1 MFEDLILSFTL
12 MWPIAELLRLNSIG
26 KTQDIRSFCFWTSI
40 WFCFLLFTVSMHVHV
55 HLFAFVQVERHVCTC
70 VWKYQDNLRCDSKR
84 VCPIWFLKVG
94 FLQARISTY
103 LLGFL
108 RSIIHGSTFTFPV
121 LKNARTFYHAQVFI
135 LSVTSIPISLCWRSE
150 PRSSTLWIWCFYR
163 IISLDS
169 SLLITLALG
178 CTFIFTFI

>member
-1 MFEDLILSFTL
+1 MLWFWSWVSTETPMFEDLILSFTL

-26 KTQDIRSFCFWTSI
+26 KTQDIRSFCFWTSF

-70 VWKYQDNLRCDSKR
+70 VWKYQDNLRCDSKS
-84 VCPIWFLKVG
+84 VCPIWFLKMG

-121 LKNARTFYHAQVFI
+121 LKMQGHFTMPRFSFCLSHPYPSRYVGDLNPGPQLCESDAFI
-135 LSVTSIPISLCWRSE
+135 E
-150 PRSSTLWIWCFYR
+150 SSP
-163 IISLDS
+163 
-169 SLLITLALG
+169 
-178 CTFIFTFI
+178 